1 MSERTVAINRRVT
14 ANEYLT
20 VRLVHE
26 RQDLDRINPIGE
38 IDLCTAPLLR
48 EALLDT
54 EDRDV
59 RNVLVDL
66 SRVDFLALAGVR
78 ELRAANDRRAAA
90 HLRLV
95 VAAPTASARRTL
107 SLTEAAGS
115 LEIYLTTSGALSALA
130 GPTV

>member
-26 RQDLDRINPIGE
+26 RQDLDRINPVGE

-66 SRVDFLALAGVR
+66 SRVDFLALAGVH
-78 ELRAANDRRAAA
+78 ELRAANDRRAAV

-95 VAAPTASARRTL
+95 VAAPTAAARRTL

-130 GPTV
+130 SPAV

>member
-1 MSERTVAINRRVT
+1 MSEKAAAVTRRVT

-26 RQDLDRINPIGE
+26 SQELDRINPVGE

-59 RNVLVDL
+59 PNVLVDL

-78 ELRAANDRRAAA
+78 ELRAANDRRAAV
-90 HLRLV
+90 HMRLV
-95 VAAPTASARRTL
+95 VAAPTAAARRTL
-107 SLTEAAGS
+107 SLTEAADS
-115 LEIYLTTSGALSALA
+115 LEIYLTTTGALSALGSPA
-130 GPTV
+130 V

>member
-1 MSERTVAINRRVT
+1 MSEKAAAVTRRVT
-14 ANEYLT
+14 SNEYLT

-26 RQDLDRINPIGE
+26 SQDLDRISPVGE

-59 RNVLVDL
+59 PNVLVDL
-66 SRVDFLALAGVR
+66 SRVDFLALAGVH

-90 HLRLV
+90 HTRLV
-95 VAAPTASARRTL
+95 VAAPTTAARRTL
-107 SLTEAAGS
+107 SLTEAADS
-115 LEIYLTTSGALSALA
+115 LEIYLTTTGALSALGSPA
-130 GPTV
+130 V